1 MMNNLTP
8 TIFIVDDDAAIRDSL
23 TLMLEQA
30 GYLVELFT
38 SAEDFLAYYQTERLG
53 CGIIDIRMD
62 GMNGMQLQEVLS
74 ERNILLP
81 LIFLTG
87 HGTIPM
93 SVKAIKARAID
104 FLTKPVSA
112 KKLLNSIEIAVN
124 ESTQILAKL
133 EKYRNSAS
141 RFSELTQRERDV
153 LAEAIKGKSNK
164 QIARELNISHRTVE
178 IHKSKIMQKTG
189 ALNLLELA
197 RLVDEYNDLA
207 K

>member
-1 MMNNLTP
+1 MTNNIKP

-30 GYLVELFT
+30 GYLVELFN
-38 SAEDFLAYYQTERLG
+38 SAEDFLANYQTERLG

-74 ERNILLP
+74 QRNILLP
-81 LIFLTG
+81 LIFLSG

-93 SVKAIKARAID
+93 SVKAMKAKAID

-112 KKLLNSIEIAVN
+112 KKLLNSIEIAIN
-124 ESTQILAKL
+124 ESTKILARL
-133 EKYRNSAS
+133 EEYRNAAS

-153 LAEAIKGKSNK
+153 LVEAVKGKSNK
-164 QIARELNISHRTVE
+164 EIARQLSISHRTVE

-197 RLVDEYNDLA
+197 RLVDEYYDLT